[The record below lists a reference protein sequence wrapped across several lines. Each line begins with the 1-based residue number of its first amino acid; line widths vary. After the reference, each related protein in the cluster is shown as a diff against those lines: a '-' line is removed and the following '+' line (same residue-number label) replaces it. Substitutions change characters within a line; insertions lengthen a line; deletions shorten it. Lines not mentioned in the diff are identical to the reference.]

1 MSQSDFT
8 DFPQFRQTL
17 CGFIIW
23 RYHLKLWIFIQIIFQ
38 CRINWRST
46 KFYQNKSMSRLHT
59 KINAIGPCLGIQ
71 TASLLANT
79 FLIPVQNGST
89 FVYSE
94 KATKFC
100 KISSLL
106 LSTVHTD
113 KIRWRFRKLLWPF
126 SEYMNFAMFIKI
138 VRTDQFNVRHLF

>member
-1 MSQSDFT
+1 MKVFITVICSGLSCHNL
-8 DFPQFRQTL
+8 TL
-17 CGFIIW
+17 LIFHNFDKRCVVSSSEGIIW
-23 RYHLKLWIFIQIIFQ
+23 NYEYLFKSFF
-38 CRINWRST
+38 NVEST
-46 KFYQNKSMSRLHT
+46 EEVHNFTKIKVRQGLHT

-113 KIRWRFRKLLWPF
+113 KIRWRFRKLLWP
-126 SEYMNFAMFIKI
+126 SQNIWTYHMS
-138 VRTDQFNVRHLF
+138 